1 MCEDHHGGLGR
12 RALFVTGA
20 AAALTLGSVS
30 FASAA
35 DGTDGTN
42 GDQETKT
49 VRGTLPTGSPD
60 FVYVP
65 VEIPSG
71 VREIKVSYTY
81 DRPSVPAGTQGNS
94 LDIGVFD
101 QHGTGLGGRGFRG
114 WSGGSR
120 DEYTITADWATP
132 GYLPGAPE
140 AGTWHVWLRLHR
152 IPPQGLDYTLDVSAE
167 PVALPEPVADEPPHG
182 ERPPRRAIPD
192 VDGMRWFAGDFHAH
206 TVHSDGSLTIAE
218 LAELAHGRGL
228 DFLAVTDHNTISHH
242 AGLAKI
248 DREITLIPGQEV
260 TTDRGH
266 ANVFGDVG
274 WVDFRRP
281 ADSWAEHADREGGLI
296 SINHPLG
303 GDCAWLLPI
312 SRRPRVAEV
321 WSSGWWD
328 RRWGA
333 PLAWADAWRDDVIA
347 IGGSDFHRPGD
358 GIAPGSPTTWLEC
371 ADRSI
376 DAVLDALRGGRI
388 AISLSPDGPVVLRE
402 GDEFVS
408 LDADGCDLV
417 TGGEAAWLVVDGAI
431 VAYCP

>member
-1 MCEDHHGGLGR
+1 MGVRGHWSLEDRLVR
-12 RALFVTGA
+12 
-20 AAALTLGSVS
+20 TLREVPFDVPPGTASV
-30 FASAA
+30 
-35 DGTDGTN
+35 
-42 GDQETKT
+42 T
-49 VRGTLPTGSPD
+49 VRLGYDRSQGVIDLGCGSP
-60 FVYVP
+60 
-65 VEIPSG
+65 G
-71 VREIKVSYTY
+71 
-81 DRPSVPAGTQGNS
+81 
-94 LDIGVFD
+94 
-101 QHGTGLGGRGFRG
+101 GFRG

-167 PVALPEPVADEPPHG
+167 PVAPPDGARPVADEPPHG

-228 DFLAVTDHNTISHH
+228 DFLAVTDHNTVSHH

-347 IGGSDFHRPGD
+347 IGGSDFHNHGSDGLPG
-358 GIAPGSPTTWLEC
+358 APTTWVLAE
-371 ADRSI
+371 DTGT
-376 DAVLDALRGGRI
+376 VLDGVRAGRTAVSAGPDAPLLLR
-388 AISLSPDGPVVLRE
+388 L
-402 GDEFVS
+402 GDELLA
-408 LDADGCDLV
+408 LDADGLV
-417 TGGEAAWLVVDGAI
+417 LVRHDGARQLI
-431 VAYCP
+431 RDERVLVPAGEGPHRLETFENEVMALCE